1 MNSVTVRLAQP
12 TPRLAAVTVT
22 RPMRRERRLFARL
35 RGSDLDRS
43 MGALAIVTGLSRADL
58 ESLAEADLE
67 RVAQAFA
74 GFAPAPGAL
83 R

>member
-1 MNSVTVRLAQP
+1 MNAVTVKLAHP
-12 TPRLAAVTVT
+12 TPRLEAVTVT
-22 RPMRRERRLFARL
+22 RPMRRERHLLARL

-43 MGALAIVTGLSRADL
+43 IGALAIATGLSRGEL